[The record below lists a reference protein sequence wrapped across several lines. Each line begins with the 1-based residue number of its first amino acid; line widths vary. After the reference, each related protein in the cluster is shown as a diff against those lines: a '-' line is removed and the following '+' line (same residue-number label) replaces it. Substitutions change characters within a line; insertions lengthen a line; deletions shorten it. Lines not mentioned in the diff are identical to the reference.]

1 MDKQEAER
9 VAKAIHKMPVAWIA
23 VRGVELNPVTQM
35 YEVRCTYKQ
44 RSTWRDAAWT
54 EIHITTPRQWI
65 DLLTQRGPDGD
76 GLELP

>member
-9 VAKAIHKMPVAWIA
+9 VAKAIRKMPVEWMT
-23 VRGVELNPVTQM
+23 VRRVEWNHTSNT
-35 YEVRCTYKQ
+35 YEVTCAYKQ
-44 RSTWRDAAWT
+44 RHTKPDAAWT
-54 EIHITTPRQWI
+54 EIHISTPRQWI